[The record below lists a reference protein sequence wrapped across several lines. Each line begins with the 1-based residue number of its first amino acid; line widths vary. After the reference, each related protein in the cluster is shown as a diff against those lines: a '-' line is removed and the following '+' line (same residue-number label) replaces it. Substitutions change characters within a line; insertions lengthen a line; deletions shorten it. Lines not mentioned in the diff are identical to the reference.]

1 MAKVTGKSTR
11 ATGAVL
17 ASHGKPANYP
27 RQSAWRATRQTK
39 KSGPKA

>member
-11 ATGAVL
+11 ATGAIL

-27 RQSAWRATRQTK
+27 RQSAWLAKRTTK